1 MIEMKGIF
9 MTNAKNKNTV
19 NIGNINTED
28 RESTLWE
35 RMQDTLL
42 CLKKDNKISVRDLSS
57 RLAYSSQE
65 FLYLADLFF
74 EISLDE
80 LRKKAQNI
88 NIQESVFNETL
99 PFERAVDSEMIEYK
113 FVRRP
118 AQAIEAIPMP
128 LEGDVFQTG
137 MDYID
142 KKVKEKWQERERLG
156 EYLQFWWHDDAYHFS
171 YMMGREIPKDADNA
185 EGTVKVDVQSSD
197 YVMFTLKEQYYEKQ
211 SPDTIKMMLKYAL
224 CDWEK
229 ENEIYYD
236 NRKMYFVAFE
246 NGRYSVYLPLQKRMH
261 SDYVVKNKKEEQ
273 KIYGID
279 EWISYIDEHI
289 TEDLT
294 AKSLAKTFHYSEKHL
309 KNIFQLYYDT
319 RIADYIKQRK
329 LYFVAGELK
338 EGKNPE
344 KVCEKYNFKSYNLF
358 STAFR
363 KEYGVV
369 PAKYYRMEF
378 QNSAWVKYIDEH
390 ITENITPEIMATH
403 FGYSRDYFRK
413 AFQDDFGM
421 GLSAF
426 ISQRKIQQ
434 AAKELRQGAK
444 LEHLGKKYGF
454 KSRNGFDKAFR
465 KAFCTSP
472 AKYAKASTEVVDLN
486 QFYSEYK
493 DKIKVSFMDIDNI
506 KMVGWTIIPNRGRE
520 VDIPAQ
526 VAFWLDEDSAY
537 FKKMNSVA
545 GSTNGND
552 KIAMWYHDAECVNIE
567 YILGPVVNSFANVPE
582 DAIQIEINAGRF
594 AVFETDRESD
604 VDNLADT
611 IRMFSRC
618 VFYGWIKEHRELIS
632 LQNFTF
638 ERYIN
643 KKVYIYVPISV
654 K

>member
-19 NIGNINTED
+19 NIENINTED

-42 CLKKDNKISVRDLSS
+42 CLKRNNKISVKDLSS

-65 FLYLADLFF
+65 FLYLVDLFF
-74 EISLDE
+74 DISLDE

-171 YMMGREIPKDADNA
+171 YMMGREIPKDTDNA
-185 EGTVKVDVQSSD
+185 EGTAKVAVQASD

-229 ENEIYYD
+229 DNEIHYD

-246 NGRYSVYLPLQKRMH
+246 NGKYSVYLPLEKRVH
-261 SDYVVKNKKEEQ
+261 SDYVMKNKKEEQ

-294 AKSLAKTFHYSEKHL
+294 PKSLAKTFHYSEKHL
-309 KNIFQLYYDT
+309 KNIFQLYYET

-329 LYFVAGELK
+329 LYFAAEELK

-344 KVCEKYNFKSYNLF
+344 KVCEKYNFKAYNLF

-421 GLSAF
+421 GLSAY

>member
-1 MIEMKGIF
+1 
-9 MTNAKNKNTV
+9 MTDAKNKA
-19 NIGNINTED
+19 INNRNKDKQEVEK
-28 RESTLWE
+28 ESTLWE
-35 RMQDTLL
+35 RMRDTLL
-42 CLKKDNKISVRDLSS
+42 CLKKDNGISVKDLSG
-57 RLAYSSQE
+57 RLAYSPQE
-65 FLYLADLFF
+65 FLYLTALFF
-74 EISLDE
+74 NIPLEE
-80 LRKKAQNI
+80 LREKAEAADI
-88 NIQESVFNETL
+88 RESITDQTL
-99 PFERAVDSEMIEYK
+99 PYERAVDTDMIECK
-113 FVRRP
+113 FVRRQ
-118 AQAIEAIPMP
+118 AQTIEAIPMP
-128 LEGDVFQTG
+128 VDGDVFQTG
-137 MDYID
+137 MDYIE
-142 KKVKEKWQERERLG
+142 KQVKGKWQQRERAG

-171 YMMGREIPKDADNA
+171 YMTGTEMPKDTSGT
-185 EGTVKVDVQSSD
+185 EGAIKIELQASD
-197 YVMFTLKEQYYEKQ
+197 YIVFALKEQYYDKQ
-211 SPDTIKMMLKYAL
+211 TPDTIKMLIKYAL
-224 CDWEK
+224 CDWIK
-229 ENEIYYD
+229 TNEIHYD
-236 NRKMYFVAFE
+236 NRKMYFLSFE
-246 NGRYSVYLPLQKRMH
+246 NGKYSVYLPLEKRMH
-261 SDYVVKNKKEEQ
+261 SDYVVKNKKEER

-294 AKSLAKTFHYSEKHL
+294 AKSLAKTFNYSEKHL
-309 KNIFQLYYDT
+309 KNIFQLYYEA
-319 RIADYIKQRK
+319 RIGDYLKQRK
-329 LYFVAGELK
+329 LYFAAQELK

-344 KVCEKYNFKSYNLF
+344 EVSEKYNFKSYAVF

-378 QNSAWVKYIDEH
+378 QNAAWVKYIDEH
-390 ITENITPEIMATH
+390 ITENITPEMMAEH
-403 FGYSRDYFRK
+403 FNYSRDYFRK

-421 GLSAF
+421 GLSAY

-434 AAKELRQGAK
+434 AAKELRQGEK
-444 LEHLGKKYGF
+444 LDKIGKKYGF

-472 AKYAKASTEVVDLN
+472 AKYAKAITEVVDLN

-493 DKIKVSFMDIDNI
+493 DKMKISFMDIDDI
-506 KMVGWTIIPNRGRE
+506 KMVGWTIISNRGRE

-526 VAFWLDEDSAY
+526 VAFWLDEDSPY

-552 KIAMWYHDAECVNIE
+552 KIAMWYHDPECVNIE

-582 DAIQIEINAGRF
+582 DAVQIEISAGRF
-594 AVFETDRESD
+594 AVFETDREND

-618 VFYGWIKEHRELIS
+618 VFYGWIKEHRDMIS